1 LKIYD
6 YIIAGGGAAGLN
18 LAYHLLRSPL
28 RDKRILIIDPDKKQ
42 ANDRTWCF
50 WTDRPTHFS
59 SVYYRSW
66 RKIGFRSPDYSAEY
80 DLGNIRYN
88 LLRGI
93 DFYNLTHSDLKARPN
108 IDFLYAS
115 VEQVIEAPECVLVTA
130 GGTTYQASWLFDSRF
145 RYPDIAR
152 QPDRYHYLQQH
163 FLGWEIE
170 TETESF
176 DPSLPILFD
185 FRTPLAQDMRFI
197 YVLPYE
203 PRRALV
209 EFTLFSTDLLAN
221 DAYEQALQTYI
232 EQQLHVTHFR
242 LLATEK
248 ASIPMTDQPFNR
260 RAGARILNIGTRGG
274 RVKPSSGY
282 AFLRIQHDSAAIVR
296 SLDKFKHPF
305 AIPSSP
311 GRFRLVDSILL
322 QILKNRPELSV
333 RVFTDLF
340 RKNPIQRLLRFM
352 DESASLPETLQ
363 VMASVPQLPFM
374 HAWFKLK
381 VLGQL

>member
-1 LKIYD
+1 MKTYD
-6 YIIAGGGAAGLN
+6 YIVAGGGAAGLS

-88 LLRGI
+88 MLRGI
-93 DFYNLTHSDLKARPN
+93 DFYNLTHSELIARPN

-115 VEQVIEAPECVLVTA
+115 VEQVIEAPESVLVSA

-152 QPDRYHYLQQH
+152 QTGRYHYLQQH

-170 TETESF
+170 TETETF

-185 FRTPLAQDMRFI
+185 FRTPPAQDMRFI

-203 PRRALV
+203 PGRALV
-209 EFTLFSTDLLAN
+209 EFTLFSPDLLA
-221 DAYEQALQTYI
+221 DAAYEQAIQTYI
-232 EQQLHVTHFR
+232 EQQLHITHFK

-248 ASIPMTDQPFNR
+248 ASIPMTDQPLER
-260 RAGARILNIGTRGG
+260 RAGERILNIGTRGG

-296 SLDKFKHPF
+296 SLDKYKHPF

-311 GRFRLVDSILL
+311 KRFRLVDSILL

-352 DESASLPETLQ
+352 DESAGLPETLQ
-363 VMASVPQLPFM
+363 VMASVPQLPFIQ
-374 HAWFKLK
+374 AWFKLK